1 MELGNNSTPAPLSY
15 FKRGE
20 SEKTINN
27 HVNIMA
33 ITKEKKKEI
42 IAGLEKTIAKSKSVV
57 FVNFNKLLVK
67 DASIIRRSLKSEN
80 VGYVVAKKSL
90 FKRVLKSADIKG
102 DVPALG
108 GELAVVFGEDL
119 IAPARSIYDFQKK
132 LDGKLSILGGI
143 FDGEYKSQAEMLSIA
158 SIPSLQVL
166 RGMFVNV
173 INSPIQ
179 RFAIALN
186 QIAEKKN

>member
-1 MELGNNSTPAPLSY
+1 
-15 FKRGE
+15 
-20 SEKTINN
+20 
-27 HVNIMA
+27 MA

-42 IAGLEKTIAKSKSVV
+42 IKDLEKVVAESKSVV

-67 DASIIRRSLKSEN
+67 DVSVIRRSLKSEN

-90 FKRVLKSADIKG
+90 FKRVLDSLKIKG
-102 DVPALG
+102 SAPALG
-108 GELAVVFGEDL
+108 GELALVYGEDQ

-132 LDGKLSILGGI
+132 LEGKVSILGGI
-143 FDGEYKSQAEMLSIA
+143 FEGEFKSQEDMLNMA

-166 RGMFVNV
+166 RGMFVNI
-173 INSPIQ
+173 INSPVQ

-186 QIAEKKN
+186 AIAQKKN